1 MSFLFPD
8 LQFAT
13 VDDIPQEYFEL
24 HNSIYGRVDK
34 VIDGDTI
41 RVAHCPTFFTCPE
54 HDNNKLSDSTIKVRL
69 YGVDS
74 PERQKKKS
82 DPPSQPFAEEATKF
96 TSDLTLSKTV
106 ELKLLKKD
114 QYGRTISKVQA
125 GPADVSLGLLQNGLA
140 YVYNGKGAEY
150 DGNKQLFETLQK
162 FAQKEKIGVWSL
174 GDEITSPADFK
185 RQQKALQAK

>member
-13 VDDIPQEYFEL
+13 VDDIPQEYFEI

-74 PERQKKKS
+74 PERQKKKT
-82 DPPSQPFAEEATKF
+82 DPPSQSFAEEATKF

-114 QYGRTISKVQA
+114 QYGRAISKVQA